1 MRVRTAQELKPD
13 DTVTNILTGS
23 TVNRANLS
31 QFVIYENP
39 CAPKVSKSEISY
51 ALIGLRRG
59 SLTDK
64 TRKHIAQAVFG
75 VLDKR
80 VLPEEWLILPKNQ
93 GWAEKS
99 GLVLWKDNRYW
110 PCKHWNPAVEE
121 ANDLV
126 WVKDGSRQYYSSRL
140 FIRDNSFHYDPVTKT
155 LERKAKS
162 SSTEV
167 KHRFSANR
175 DAYLQKRRGGYEER
189 SKSEPA
195 DPRAGVK
202 PLGSRIRFSRAQ
214 SVTPG
219 EVQGPHQGSRTVHQ
233 NHQVQRSTF
242 LTTLRFS
249 NLPSRKPVAK
259 HQLNVPYLRVQVQRI
274 LLRIIH
280 QDPCRK
286 VPVQIDLKRSTLR

>member
-13 DTVTNILTGS
+13 DTVTNILTRS

-31 QFVIYENP
+31 QYMIYENP

-64 TRKHIAQAVFG
+64 TRKHVAQAVFG
-75 VLDKR
+75 VLDKW
-80 VLPEEWLILPKNQ
+80 VLPKERLILPKNQ

-110 PCKHWNPAVEE
+110 PCKCWNPAVEE

-140 FIRDNSFHYDPVTKT
+140 LIRDNSFHYDPVTKT

-175 DAYLQKRRGGYEER
+175 DAYLQKWRG
-189 SKSEPA
+189 
-195 DPRAGVK
+195 
-202 PLGSRIRFSRAQ
+202 
-214 SVTPG
+214 
-219 EVQGPHQGSRTVHQ
+219 
-233 NHQVQRSTF
+233 
-242 LTTLRFS
+242 
-249 NLPSRKPVAK
+249 
-259 HQLNVPYLRVQVQRI
+259 
-274 LLRIIH
+274 
-280 QDPCRK
+280 
-286 VPVQIDLKRSTLR
+286 